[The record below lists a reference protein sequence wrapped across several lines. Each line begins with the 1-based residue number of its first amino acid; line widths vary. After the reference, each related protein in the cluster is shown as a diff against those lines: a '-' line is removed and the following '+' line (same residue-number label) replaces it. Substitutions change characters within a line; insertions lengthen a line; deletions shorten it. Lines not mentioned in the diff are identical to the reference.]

1 MQKIKFAVSKEE
13 EKSNKNSDKKRCKS
27 MENKGTHFSNAY
39 PVEFWNNSECKNIN
53 KKDRENETPIQNN
66 NSNKILNYSNF
77 NKKIIFKTNSKFIFY
92 ILFLVVNS
100 VNMTGRKYLSD
111 NESDILE
118 ENSQLLNKKRK
129 RPKEKVNKEIRKKIK
144 KINRELK
151 NLEVKKRKVENKI
164 KQKEEEKKKI
174 ENDLKQKEE
183 EKKKIENDLEKV
195 LNLIEEKEKNKERFE
210 SKQKNEEK
218 QKADSEQRIKKER
231 KKKIISNEEDIQ
243 LKKIKEKKRTEE
255 NANVIY
261 VTVKKKSKKTH

>member
-1 MQKIKFAVSKEE
+1 
-13 EKSNKNSDKKRCKS
+13 

-118 ENSQLLNKKRK
+118 ENSQLLIKKRK

-144 KINRELK
+144 KINREQK

-164 KQKEEEKKKI
+164 KQKEEEKKKIENDLKQKEEEKKKI

>member
-1 MQKIKFAVSKEE
+1 MQKIKFVVSKEE

-118 ENSQLLNKKRK
+118 ENSQLLIKKRK
-129 RPKEKVNKEIRKKIK
+129 RPKEKVSKEIRKKIK
-144 KINRELK
+144 KINREQK

-164 KQKEEEKKKI
+164 
-174 ENDLKQKEE
+174 KQKEE